1 MSPPTKNAY
10 GSFFS
15 RESREGVAATSAE
28 VDPIDALGAIAGVD
42 SSLLGSFE
50 AQASAAVDA
59 AAAAEYPSPPP
70 APLPPPPDAPLVLVE
85 EDESGAVCRL
95 RGAVVAAFATAAIFS
110 ALPGFRV

>member
-1 MSPPTKNAY
+1 M
-10 GSFFS
+10 
-15 RESREGVAATSAE
+15 
-28 VDPIDALGAIAGVD
+28 DPIEALGAIAGVD

-85 EDESGAVCRL
+85 EDESGAVRRL

-110 ALPGFRV
+110 VSFGSAWT